1 MRDCLITYGKHGDI
15 TIIGDS
21 YEECFLT
28 FIDILEDQHLTIC
41 ELMRTATY
49 ETANNRRRNYVE
61 RIITNNNSFFN
72 ARYKNH
78 KDNDAFIHEI
88 NKDSLKNSLVKADI
102 TEELLVEWC
111 KPFDSDIYK
120 ETDISRQIYVSS
132 GINIKAYE
140 LTNANIH
147 YIDRSKK
154 VKVAAI
160 TIEVIAKI

>member
-28 FIDILEDQHLTIC
+28 FIDILKDQHLTIC

-49 ETANNRRRNYVE
+49 ETANNR
-61 RIITNNNSFFN
+61 
-72 ARYKNH
+72 KNH

-102 TEELLVEWC
+102 TKELLVEWC